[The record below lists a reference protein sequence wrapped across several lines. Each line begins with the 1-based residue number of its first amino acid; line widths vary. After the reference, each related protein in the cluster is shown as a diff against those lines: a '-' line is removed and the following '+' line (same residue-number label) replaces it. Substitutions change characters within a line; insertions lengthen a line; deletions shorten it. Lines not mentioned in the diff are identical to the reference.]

1 MGHFN
6 ELDIEMQNLAQ
17 SFRDLAD
24 AYHMNVFQDLLCKEP
39 RDFSRVRNCTKL

>member
-1 MGHFN
+1 MGRFN

-24 AYHMNVFQDLLCKEP
+24 AYHMNVFQYMRCYQII
-39 RDFSRVRNCTKL
+39 

>member
-1 MGHFN
+1 MGHFK

-24 AYHMNVFQDLLCKEP
+24 AYNMNVFQMYEMLPNYLMRKDDADE
-39 RDFSRVRNCTKL
+39 T

>member
-1 MGHFN
+1 MGRFK

-24 AYHMNVFQDLLCKEP
+24 AYNMNVFQMYEMLPNYLMRKGD
-39 RDFSRVRNCTKL
+39 DNDI

>member
-1 MGHFN
+1 MGHFK

-24 AYHMNVFQDLLCKEP
+24 AYKMNVFQMYEMLPNYLMRKDDADE
-39 RDFSRVRNCTKL
+39 T

>member
-1 MGHFN
+1 MGHFK

-24 AYHMNVFQDLLCKEP
+24 AYHMNVFQVYEMLPNYLMRKGD
-39 RDFSRVRNCTKL
+39 DNDI

>member
-24 AYHMNVFQDLLCKEP
+24 AYHMNVFQVYEMLPNYLMRKD
-39 RDFSRVRNCTKL
+39 DDNDI

>member
-1 MGHFN
+1 MGRFN

-24 AYHMNVFQDLLCKEP
+24 AYHMNVFQIHSPKLHKILL
-39 RDFSRVRNCTKL
+39 